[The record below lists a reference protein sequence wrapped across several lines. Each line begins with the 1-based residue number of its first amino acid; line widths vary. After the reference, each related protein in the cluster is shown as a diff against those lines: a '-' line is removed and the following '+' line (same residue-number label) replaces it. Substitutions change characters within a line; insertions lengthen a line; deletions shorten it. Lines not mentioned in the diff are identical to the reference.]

1 MKLIGRAAPSVFWT
15 LIFILHLSIH
25 PSIVFSPIFLHHIT
39 SHHIASHHVA
49 TGTARLVIM
58 SQLSTNAI
66 LQGMADALPT
76 HKKDD
81 DSSDLAS
88 SYEVIALLVHSYLA
102 ALDFRL
108 CGFHQDKNLRM
119 PFNPTFPF
127 PLMCFQI

>member
-15 LIFILHLSIH
+15 LICIHLSIY
-25 PSIVFSPIFLHHIT
+25 PSIHRLFPHLPS
-39 SHHIASHHVA
+39 SHHINIA

-58 SQLSTNAI
+58 SRLSTNAI

-127 PLMCFQI
+127 PLMCFQV